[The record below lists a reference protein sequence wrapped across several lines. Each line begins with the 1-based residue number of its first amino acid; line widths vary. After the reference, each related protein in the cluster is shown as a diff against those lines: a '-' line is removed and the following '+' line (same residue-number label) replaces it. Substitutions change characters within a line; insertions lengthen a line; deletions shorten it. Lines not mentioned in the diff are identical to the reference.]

1 MNDLKA
7 VQEMAES
14 WSPQQV
20 LQWSFEKF
28 GSGVQ
33 MASGFGAEGMALI
46 DMAARLNA
54 DVRVFTIDTGFL
66 FPETYQ
72 LIETVEKH

>member
-46 DMAARLNA
+46 DMAA
-54 DVRVFTIDTGFL
+54 
-66 FPETYQ
+66 PQ
-72 LIETVEKH
+72 C